1 MRRLTRS
8 ERPLRQPDQPVA
20 VSASML
26 QALLDCPAKWFL
38 EREAGGERVT
48 TSSQGFGTVVHAIAD
63 RLANGDLTPED
74 DLMALVDEVWD
85 QMDFRTPWSRGRER
99 EAVEAALHRYVEW
112 EAAGGRTLLGTEAR
126 VDVETTLPDG
136 QVVRLHGYADRL
148 ELDADGKV
156 WVVDLKTGKYHPTD
170 KSVADNSQLGLY
182 QLAVASGAVDEAVG
196 RPAEPGGAELVHL
209 RIGGDLPK
217 VQAQPPQPEVDGATT
232 VQRQLMQ
239 VARAVREEDLVARPE
254 QTLCSRCAFVPI
266 CPAHAAG
273 SVLS

>member
-1 MRRLTRS
+1 
-8 ERPLRQPDQPVA
+8 V
-20 VSASML
+20 
-26 QALLDCPAKWFL
+26 
-38 EREAGGERVT
+38 
-48 TSSQGFGTVVHAIAD
+48 
-63 RLANGDLTPED
+63 
-74 DLMALVDEVWD
+74 
-85 QMDFRTPWSRGRER
+85 
-99 EAVEAALHRYVEW
+99 AVEAALHRYVVW

-196 RPAEPGGAELVHL
+196 RRAEPGGAELVHL

-239 VARAVREEDLVARPE
+239 VARAVREEALVARPE